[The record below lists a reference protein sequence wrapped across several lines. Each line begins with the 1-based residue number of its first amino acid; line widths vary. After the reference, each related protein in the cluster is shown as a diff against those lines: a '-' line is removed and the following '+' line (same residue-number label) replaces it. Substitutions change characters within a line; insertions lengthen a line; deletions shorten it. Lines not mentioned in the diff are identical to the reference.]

1 MIIEPRMRGFICT
14 TAHPKGCEQSVKNQ
28 IAYVKSK
35 GKIEGAKKVLV
46 IGASTGFGLAS
57 RITSAF
63 GCDAAT
69 IGVFFEKPPSE
80 GKTASPGWYNS
91 AAFENE
97 ANKAG
102 LYAKSING
110 DAFSNEIKQQTLDL
124 IKADLGQI
132 DLVIYKRKK
141 VLQQKW

>member
-1 MIIEPRMRGFICT
+1 MIIEPRMRGFICL
-14 TAHPKGCEQSVKNQ
+14 TAHPKGCEQNVKNQ

-35 GKIEGAKKVLV
+35 GHIEGAKRVLV

-69 IGVFFEKPPSE
+69 IGVFFEKPPTE

-97 ANKAG
+97 AHIGGAMTSAWMVNWG
-102 LYAKSING
+102 LRRRGRPAMKSQRQAPEKSG
-110 DAFSNEIKQQTLDL
+110 P
-124 IKADLGQI
+124 
-132 DLVIYKRKK
+132 
-141 VLQQKW
+141 